1 MEIIKLIQDLDDKQL
16 EKFTKELLEKY
27 NQSASKEQVIGMN
40 FSKLNKG
47 FIGFDTKIS
56 YGSAY
61 GYYYGMND
69 FNMYYD
75 FLKQIKN
82 CTINDLNDV
91 LRKVFVYLNKFF
103 RIKENNNFKGD
114 RDKLITDMLL
124 EDESISDEKYMDM
137 KNNLQISVFK
147 NKGVA
152 MCSERSALAQNL
164 LSLFNIDSYYCSG
177 VIKNSL
183 ESNCVGHAFNIIRNN
198 EKSYVVDFSLPVKV
212 MIYEEVCGYAPYVS
226 YIDEEKITDLMENKY
241 ALEFFDYYYDI
252 SSGKFERKFNDDVR
266 LYGIGLVPRDV
277 NENRIRR

>member
-56 YGSAY
+56 YGSDY

-75 FLKQIKN
+75 FFKQIKN

-91 LRKVFVYLNKFF
+91 LREVFVYLNKFF

-114 RDKLITDMLL
+114 RDKLITDILL
-124 EDESISDEKYMDM
+124 EDESISDEKYMYM

-183 ESNCVGHAFNIIRNN
+183 EANCGGHAFNIIRNN
-198 EKSYVVDFSLPVKV
+198 EKSYVVDFSVPVKV
-212 MIYEEVCGYAPYVS
+212 MKDEEVCGYAPYVS

-252 SSGKFERKFNDDVR
+252 SSGKLERKFNDDVR